1 MNSVSEMQDSLYAAG
16 LDAVDLDKCDMLGQV
31 VQTVLEQLL
40 QHDSWHKS
48 TMTRRPD
55 EDIVIQAAC
64 HSCVCLWHA
73 HQEAKSCTD
82 QVLLRPIC

>member
-16 LDAVDLDKCDMLGQV
+16 LDAIDLDKCDMLGQV

-40 QHDSWHKS
+40 QHDSWRKS
-48 TMTRRPD
+48 AMTRRPD
-55 EDIVIQAAC
+55 EDVVIQAAC

-73 HQEAKSCTD
+73 HQETISCSD
-82 QVLLRPIC
+82 QVLLQPIS